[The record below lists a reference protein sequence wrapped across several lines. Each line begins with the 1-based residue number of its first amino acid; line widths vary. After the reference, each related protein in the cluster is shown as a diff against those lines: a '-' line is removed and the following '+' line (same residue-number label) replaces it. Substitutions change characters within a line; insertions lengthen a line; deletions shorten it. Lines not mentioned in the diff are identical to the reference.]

1 MRFLFFRR
9 RTSRR
14 QEDAMTRSRF
24 FVRIFPLVASVLSA
38 ASARAQNQ
46 NQSLV
51 LDLPLAS
58 QRATVSQRL
67 GLTSV
72 TIDYH
77 RPQVRGRKVWGEL
90 VPFGKVWRAGANE
103 NTVITFTDPVKVEGQ
118 ALARGSYGLHML
130 PTEGAW
136 TVIFSKNSTSW
147 GSFTYD
153 EKEDALRVTVKP
165 TPVDMHESLTYD
177 FEELQPDSVAVTLKW
192 EKLAVPFKVSVN
204 VPEVTLASLR
214 RELRGLQAY
223 SWVGWND
230 AATYCVENKTNYEEA
245 LKWADSSIQN
255 EERFEN
261 LDTKANL
268 LRATGKTTEA
278 DAIMK
283 KALDIA
289 NPLQL
294 HNYGR
299 QLLTE
304 KKTAEATKIFQRN
317 AQKNPTVWF
326 VYVGLARGQSA
337 EGKYKDAARNVKQ
350 ALARAPEPQKK
361 YLQGL
366 VEKLETGKD
375 INS

>member
-1 MRFLFFRR
+1 MTL
-9 RTSRR
+9 SRLR
-14 QEDAMTRSRF
+14 PRAL
-24 FVRIFPLVASVLSA
+24 PLVLASVLSA
-38 ASARAQNQ
+38 AALSAQNQ

-58 QRATVSQRL
+58 QRASVSQRL
-67 GLTSV
+67 GLTGV

-77 RPQVRGRKVWGEL
+77 RPQVRGRKIWGEL

-103 NTVITFTDPVKVEGQ
+103 NTVITFGDPVKVEGQ
-118 ALARGSYGLHML
+118 PLPKGSYGLHML
-130 PTEGAW
+130 ATESSW

-165 TPVDMHESLTYD
+165 VPAEMHESLTYD
-177 FEELQPDSVAVTLKW
+177 FEDLQPDSAVATLKW
-192 EKLAVPFKVSVN
+192 EKLAVPFKVGVD
-204 VPEVTLASLR
+204 VPGVTLASLR
-214 RELRGLQAY
+214 EQLRGLQAY

-230 AATYCVENKTNYEEA
+230 AATYCLENKTNYEEA

-261 LDTKANL
+261 LDTKADL
-268 LRATGKTTEA
+268 LRATGKTAEA
-278 DAIMK
+278 DATMK

-289 NPLQL
+289 NSLQL

-299 QLLTE
+299 KLLTE

-326 VYVGLARGQSA
+326 VYVGLARAQSA
-337 EGKYKDAARNVKQ
+337 EGKYKDAARNVKE
-350 ALARAPEPQKK
+350 ALTRAPDQQKK
-361 YLQGL
+361 YLEGL
-366 VEKLETGKD
+366 VEKLETGRD

>member
-1 MRFLFFRR
+1 
-9 RTSRR
+9 
-14 QEDAMTRSRF
+14 MTRSRF
-24 FVRIFPLVASVLSA
+24 LVRALPLVVASVLSA
-38 ASARAQNQ
+38 AAAVAQNQ

-118 ALARGSYGLHML
+118 PLAKGSYGLHML
-130 PTEGAW
+130 PTEGSW
-136 TVIFSKNSTSW
+136 TVIISKNSTSW

-165 TPVDMHESLTYD
+165 APAEMHESLTYD
-177 FEELQPDSVAVTLKW
+177 FEELASDSAVVTLKW
-192 EKLAVPFKVSVN
+192 EKVAVPFKVSVN

-214 RELRGLQAY
+214 QQVRGLQAY

-230 AATYCVENKTNYEEA
+230 AATYCLENKTNYEEA

-268 LRATGKTTEA
+268 LRATGKTSEA
-278 DAIMK
+278 DATMK
-283 KALDIA
+283 KALDVA
-289 NPLQL
+289 GPLQL

-299 QLLTE
+299 QLLTQ
-304 KKTAEATKIFQRN
+304 KKTAEATKIFERN
-317 AQKNPTVWF
+317 AQKNPKLWF
-326 VYVGLARGQSA
+326 VYVGLARAQSA
-337 EGKYKDAARNVKQ
+337 EGKYKDAARNVKE
-350 ALARAPEPQKK
+350 ALARAPEQQKQ

>member
-1 MRFLFFRR
+1 M
-9 RTSRR
+9 TSRR
-14 QEDAMTRSRF
+14 
-24 FVRIFPLVASVLSA
+24 LASIGLALAA
-38 ASARAQNQ
+38 ASLVDAGAALAQNQ
-46 NQSLV
+46 NQSFV

-58 QRATVSQRL
+58 QRASVSQRL

-103 NTVITFTDPVKVEGQ
+103 NTVITFTDPVKIEGKP
-118 ALARGSYGLHML
+118 LAKGSYGLHML
-130 PTEGAW
+130 PTETSW

-165 TPVDMHESLTYD
+165 VPADMHDSLIYD
-177 FEELQPDSVAVTLKW
+177 FEDLQPDSAVATLKW
-192 EKLAVPFKVSVN
+192 EKLAVPFKVSVD

-214 RELRGLQAY
+214 EQLRGLQAFN
-223 SWVGWND
+223 WVGWND
-230 AATYCVENKTNYEEA
+230 AATYCVENKTDYEEA
-245 LKWADSSIQN
+245 LKWADRSIQN

-261 LDTKANL
+261 LDTKSNL
-268 LRATGKTTEA
+268 LRATGKTAEA
-278 DAIMK
+278 DALK
-283 KALDIA
+283 QKALDVA
-289 NPLQL
+289 TPLQI

-299 QLLTE
+299 QLLAE
-304 KKTAEATKIFQRN
+304 KKMAEATKIFERN
-317 AQKNPTVWF
+317 ARKNPKLWF
-326 VYVGLARGQSA
+326 VYIGLARAQSA
-337 EGKYKDAARNVKQ
+337 AGKYKDAAKNVKE
-350 ALARAPEPQKK
+350 ALSLAPEQQKQ

-366 VEKLETGKD
+366 VERLDSGKD

>member
-1 MRFLFFRR
+1 MSHFRK
-9 RTSRR
+9 
-14 QEDAMTRSRF
+14 A
-24 FVRIFPLVASVLSA
+24 ASTLALAALSA
-38 ASARAQNQ
+38 LGASAALAQNQ
-46 NQSLV
+46 NQSLA

-58 QRATVSQRL
+58 QSAKVSQRL
-67 GLTSV
+67 GLT
-72 TIDYH
+72 TIEIDYH
-77 RPQVRGRKVWGEL
+77 RPLTRGRKVWGEL
-90 VPFGKVWRAGANE
+90 VPWGQVWRAGANE
-103 NTVITFTDPVKVEGQ
+103 NTVIAFSDPVTVEGQ
-118 ALARGSYGLHML
+118 PLAKGAYGLHMI
-130 PTEGAW
+130 PKEDSW

-165 TPVDMHESLTYD
+165 APAELHESLTYD
-177 FEELQPDSVAVTLKW
+177 FEELAPDSAVVTLKW
-192 EKLAVPFKVSVN
+192 EKVSVPFKVSVN

-214 RELRGLQAY
+214 QQVRGLQAY

-230 AATYCVENKTNYEEA
+230 AATYCLENKTNYEEA

-268 LRATGKTTEA
+268 LRATGKTSEA
-278 DAIMK
+278 DATMK
-283 KALDIA
+283 KALDVA
-289 NPLQL
+289 GPLQL

-299 QLLTE
+299 QLLTQ
-304 KKTAEATKIFQRN
+304 KKTAEATKIFERN
-317 AQKNPTVWF
+317 AQKNPKLWF
-326 VYVGLARGQSA
+326 VYVGLARAQSA
-337 EGKYKDAARNVKQ
+337 EGKYKDAARNVKE
-350 ALARAPEPQKK
+350 ALARAPEQQKQ